1 MIPPETGERK
11 TALRRHYAAVRAGLP
26 PRERAAAEQAIF
38 HTLFE
43 SPLWQNAAVICA
55 YLSIRGEMDTRP
67 ILERARVE
75 GKLVALPVTVTG
87 AEQGRMV
94 FRPLLGLEPH
104 ELPTGRFGI
113 PEPPETHGVLSL
125 RDFAGALMVV
135 PGLAFDDQGFRIGYG
150 GGYYDR
156 LLAELR
162 SAAIPVTAVGLSY
175 AACRPHSLPREAH
188 DIPLDYIIDE
198 RRLTSIHGHA

>member
-1 MIPPETGERK
+1 MIPTETGERK

-113 PEPPETHGVLSL
+113 PEPPETHGDLSL
-125 RDFAGALMVV
+125 RDFAGAGCAGGPGGAEPLHPVPV
-135 PGLAFDDQGFRIGYG
+135 PGKARQGDLGLAV
-150 GGYYDR
+150 
-156 LLAELR
+156 L
-162 SAAIPVTAVGLSY
+162 
-175 AACRPHSLPREAH
+175 
-188 DIPLDYIIDE
+188 E
-198 RRLTSIHGHA
+198 RRHPL